1 MEQPDLGGRGGRFF
15 SFKWRQ
21 NNILD
26 LKLFFFFLLF
36 YFILFIYGYAG
47 PSLPLRPFS
56 RGEQGPACSGSGG
69 LLAVVAAL
77 GGAQALGRLG
87 ASSCRSWAPQLW
99 RARLVLHGMWDL
111 SRPGIDPC
119 LLLLQVDFLPLSHQG
134 GPGAA
139 S

>member
-47 PSLPLRPFS
+47 SSLLCKLFS
-56 RGEQGPACSGSGG
+56 SYGEQSLFFNCSAQVTH
-69 LLAVVAAL
+69 LT
-77 GGAQALGRLG
+77 AQASPCGGFSCLEAQAQASGIVAHGL
-87 ASSCRSWAPQLW
+87 SSCGSQAPE
-99 RARLVLHGMWDL
+99 H
-111 SRPGIDPC
+111 S
-119 LLLLQVDFLPLSHQG
+119 FS
-134 GPGAA
+134 
-139 S
+139 